1 MLDTIGA
8 FGSGI
13 GTNLLS
19 DSLSKKLEAFKD
31 KKAIA
36 SFTQSLRDWEIE
48 FEKQNDGTIITNGAF
63 YSHVKYHN
71 VIENIVAYVLEPS
84 MNAVT
89 EDEFLN
95 CLHEKMVNRIEETT
109 EKKLSWNDSRL
120 IRNFLTHL
128 LTTTRAFLFQK
139 ISLEDRGLF
148 YLVCQNNAKLEH
160 LERIVKEKF
169 QMQDQNVQQI
179 VEQLSMAIQKS
190 ETEERIKAKMASWNS
205 RQIKNLGNRYTPDLN
220 IPVEIMDSLHG
231 ASVDQQFQ
239 NIFYD
244 KVDKFLIAMRHTE
257 LSEINALCD
266 AIEKYAIELNFFNI
280 TSSDI
285 DVIISTV
292 NAIKDFLTSKI
303 EEYYENPEGKKNFD
317 SKAYQLYEKLGIANE
332 FNDYLTNTTV
342 RVAVSPYI
350 ILAGDGGVG
359 KSHLIADYIDNC
371 DSLGQT
377 SLLLLGQQFSAGM
390 DVLAILPTL
399 LGCDITYHELFDI
412 FEAIACTQKSRV
424 LICIDAL
431 NEGAGVTFWNSVLG
445 GLVDFLKEFPHI
457 GLLVS
462 VRTQYEDSLFDGQ
475 DTLRAQ
481 MQRIEHFGFTTV
493 EHDAMHQY
501 FSFYGITIDPVVFP
515 ISEFRNPLFLRLF
528 CTANRNTHIS
538 LGDISLP
545 FVYSQYISVMEQ
557 KVAKRCNY
565 NKSYKL
571 ISKII
576 DEMVSKR
583 INEHSGTVSLSL
595 DDTLA
600 LIVDICKKWNVNTDV
615 YSALLAEGVL
625 TQGITYNG
633 DEYVYITYERLE
645 DYFLAQKI
653 VSAYAQLSEEQ
664 FFEKYSWML
673 NKPDLL
679 QFFGIVLAED
689 WEYELSDVFSSENAK
704 NTYRVRNA
712 FLYGFQSY
720 FYAWKQL
727 HPIDLK
733 NIAIKRIFE
742 LGYDVEKHGKY
753 DRNCTDRVGLR
764 FQLGRKERIGKKY
777 QWIALYELAAQVC
790 DNYQMTV
797 YDNDIGEPHQEYCK
811 GSFEPDIRNIDPTVL
826 VTPGFDNLH
835 IDIAAFSYDIP
846 NNSYEEWLAD
856 FSNTPAFE
864 QCVKLQSGAH
874 QYLLLTG
881 EYDWKEAKRLG
892 FRSYDLPRKDM
903 WHQIR
908 GYVVKNEY
916 AESLICALSGVDFMG
931 RWMPE
936 AQSNSAMYNKEYYWS
951 DAHTFFNNP
960 YYCGLEWVNIDS
972 DHLNCVFPEKVLIPV
987 KQYYSERK
995 GELNSLNS
1003 EIASI
1008 YWHKPCEEMYTKLQL
1023 KYLKGSNSAFVD
1035 GAGELVCFESSELIG
1050 NDTGFYI
1057 RYDKLLEFLKSSSY
1071 TLVWTS
1077 LCEKRILTPSF
1088 GRWDL
1093 PPKAIHMSSV
1103 YYLKDGKIAKAS
1115 ETLFE
1120 DRLYY

>member
-205 RQIKNLGNRYTPDLN
+205 RQIKNL
-220 IPVEIMDSLHG
+220 
-231 ASVDQQFQ
+231 
-239 NIFYD
+239 
-244 KVDKFLIAMRHTE
+244 
-257 LSEINALCD
+257 
-266 AIEKYAIELNFFNI
+266 
-280 TSSDI
+280 
-285 DVIISTV
+285 
-292 NAIKDFLTSKI
+292 
-303 EEYYENPEGKKNFD
+303 
-317 SKAYQLYEKLGIANE
+317 
-332 FNDYLTNTTV
+332 
-342 RVAVSPYI
+342 
-350 ILAGDGGVG
+350 
-359 KSHLIADYIDNC
+359 
-371 DSLGQT
+371 
-377 SLLLLGQQFSAGM
+377 
-390 DVLAILPTL
+390 
-399 LGCDITYHELFDI
+399 
-412 FEAIACTQKSRV
+412 
-424 LICIDAL
+424 
-431 NEGAGVTFWNSVLG
+431 
-445 GLVDFLKEFPHI
+445 
-457 GLLVS
+457 
-462 VRTQYEDSLFDGQ
+462 
-475 DTLRAQ
+475 
-481 MQRIEHFGFTTV
+481 
-493 EHDAMHQY
+493 
-501 FSFYGITIDPVVFP
+501 
-515 ISEFRNPLFLRLF
+515 
-528 CTANRNTHIS
+528 
-538 LGDISLP
+538 
-545 FVYSQYISVMEQ
+545 
-557 KVAKRCNY
+557 
-565 NKSYKL
+565 
-571 ISKII
+571 
-576 DEMVSKR
+576 
-583 INEHSGTVSLSL
+583 
-595 DDTLA
+595 
-600 LIVDICKKWNVNTDV
+600 
-615 YSALLAEGVL
+615 
-625 TQGITYNG
+625 
-633 DEYVYITYERLE
+633 
-645 DYFLAQKI
+645 
-653 VSAYAQLSEEQ
+653 
-664 FFEKYSWML
+664 
-673 NKPDLL
+673 
-679 QFFGIVLAED
+679 
-689 WEYELSDVFSSENAK
+689 
-704 NTYRVRNA
+704 
-712 FLYGFQSY
+712 
-720 FYAWKQL
+720 
-727 HPIDLK
+727 
-733 NIAIKRIFE
+733 
-742 LGYDVEKHGKY
+742 
-753 DRNCTDRVGLR
+753 
-764 FQLGRKERIGKKY
+764 
-777 QWIALYELAAQVC
+777 
-790 DNYQMTV
+790 
-797 YDNDIGEPHQEYCK
+797 
-811 GSFEPDIRNIDPTVL
+811 
-826 VTPGFDNLH
+826 
-835 IDIAAFSYDIP
+835 
-846 NNSYEEWLAD
+846 
-856 FSNTPAFE
+856 
-864 QCVKLQSGAH
+864 
-874 QYLLLTG
+874 
-881 EYDWKEAKRLG
+881 
-892 FRSYDLPRKDM
+892 
-903 WHQIR
+903 
-908 GYVVKNEY
+908 
-916 AESLICALSGVDFMG
+916 
-931 RWMPE
+931 
-936 AQSNSAMYNKEYYWS
+936 
-951 DAHTFFNNP
+951 
-960 YYCGLEWVNIDS
+960 
-972 DHLNCVFPEKVLIPV
+972 

>member
-266 AIEKYAIELNFFNI
+266 AIEKYAIPIFDELYSNHDSALYRLVEWGLVHASKQAI
-280 TSSDI
+280 TDDI
-285 DVIISTV
+285 AESCAIILSWLLISPNNELRDKATK
-292 NAIKDFLTSKI
+292 AIIYILNSHMPALLFLMRI
-303 EEYYENPEGKKNFD
+303 FEEID
-317 SKAYQLYEKLGIANE
+317 
-332 FNDYLTNTTV
+332 D
-342 RVAVSPYI
+342 PYI
-350 ILAGDGGVG
+350 SERIYAVAFGCVVNEDSPQQVRALAEHVYKNIFDKDVVYPNILLRTYAKNIIDYARHIGCVEDGYFDAE
-359 KSHLIADYIDNC
+359 KITPPYNSRFPEIPSDEEIKTYKLDYNSESFRDYHW
-371 DSLGQT
+371 SQ
-377 SLLLLGQQFSAGM
+377 
-390 DVLAILPTL
+390 LAILNSMKVE
-399 LGCDITYHELFDI
+399 Y
-412 FEAIACTQKSRV
+412 SRS
-424 LICIDAL
+424 
-431 NEGAGVTFWNSVLG
+431 GQPG
-445 GLVDFLKEFPHI
+445 GYGDF
-457 GLLVS
+457 G
-462 VRTQYEDSLFDGQ
+462 RYT
-475 DTLRAQ
+475 
-481 MQRIEHFGFTTV
+481 
-493 EHDAMHQY
+493 
-501 FSFYGITIDPVVFP
+501 
-515 ISEFRNPLFLRLF
+515 
-528 CTANRNTHIS
+528 
-538 LGDISLP
+538 
-545 FVYSQYISVMEQ
+545 
-557 KVAKRCNY
+557 
-565 NKSYKL
+565 
-571 ISKII
+571 
-576 DEMVSKR
+576 
-583 INEHSGTVSLSL
+583 
-595 DDTLA
+595 
-600 LIVDICKKWNVNTDV
+600 
-615 YSALLAEGVL
+615 
-625 TQGITYNG
+625 
-633 DEYVYITYERLE
+633 
-645 DYFLAQKI
+645 
-653 VSAYAQLSEEQ
+653 
-664 FFEKYSWML
+664 
-673 NKPDLL
+673 
-679 QFFGIVLAED
+679 
-689 WEYELSDVFSSENAK
+689 
-704 NTYRVRNA
+704 
-712 FLYGFQSY
+712 FQSY

-1088 GRWDL
+1088 GKWDL

>member
-633 DEYVYITYERLE
+633 DEYVYIT
-645 DYFLAQKI
+645 FLLLLPVAGSHTAAAVAGIKVVDQP
-653 VSAYAQLSEEQ
+653 
-664 FFEKYSWML
+664 FEA
-673 NKPDLL
+673 DDEI
-679 QFFGIVLAED
+679 IVLIKSVD
-689 WEYELSDVFSSENAK
+689 IFCCRQNPHIMFSEIVDK
-704 NTYRVRNA
+704 
-712 FLYGFQSY
+712 
-720 FYAWKQL
+720 
-727 HPIDLK
+727 
-733 NIAIKRIFE
+733 E
-742 LGYDVEKHGKY
+742 
-753 DRNCTDRVGLR
+753 CGLR
-764 FQLGRKERIGKKY
+764 PVTAQAGQVFNDDRFDLARFDHLIDFVDALTVEVHTADIVIEGFAHHLVAVADGK
-777 QWIALYELAAQVC
+777 V
-790 DNYQMTV
+790 V
-797 YDNDIGEPHQEYCK
+797 YDF
-811 GSFEPDIRNIDPTVL
+811 SL
-826 VTPGFDNLH
+826 V
-835 IDIAAFSYDIP
+835 IQRV
-846 NNSYEEWLAD
+846 E
-856 FSNTPAFE
+856 
-864 QCVKLQSGAH
+864 
-874 QYLLLTG
+874 
-881 EYDWKEAKRLG
+881 
-892 FRSYDLPRKDM
+892 
-903 WHQIR
+903 
-908 GYVVKNEY
+908 
-916 AESLICALSGVDFMG
+916 
-931 RWMPE
+931 
-936 AQSNSAMYNKEYYWS
+936 
-951 DAHTFFNNP
+951 FF
-960 YYCGLEWVNIDS
+960 
-972 DHLNCVFPEKVLIPV
+972 VLISGQPV
-987 KQYYSERK
+987 IEPNFHNRSFPLWCADHARHTIAHKF
-995 GELNSLNS
+995 LNS
-1003 EIASI
+1003 
-1008 YWHKPCEEMYTKLQL
+1008 
-1023 KYLKGSNSAFVD
+1023 
-1035 GAGELVCFESSELIG
+1035 
-1050 NDTGFYI
+1050 
-1057 RYDKLLEFLKSSSY
+1057 
-1071 TLVWTS
+1071 
-1077 LCEKRILTPSF
+1077 
-1088 GRWDL
+1088 
-1093 PPKAIHMSSV
+1093 
-1103 YYLKDGKIAKAS
+1103 
-1115 ETLFE
+1115 
-1120 DRLYY
+1120 

>member
-1 MLDTIGA
+1 MPLSPKVCEIGKLNLKKDVVYPNILLRTYA
-8 FGSGI
+8 KNIIDYARHI
-13 GTNLLS
+13 GCVE
-19 DSLSKKLEAFKD
+19 DGYFDA
-31 KKAIA
+31 
-36 SFTQSLRDWEIE
+36 
-48 FEKQNDGTIITNGAF
+48 EKITPP
-63 YSHVKYHN
+63 Y
-71 VIENIVAYVLEPS
+71 
-84 MNAVT
+84 
-89 EDEFLN
+89 
-95 CLHEKMVNRIEETT
+95 
-109 EKKLSWNDSRL
+109 
-120 IRNFLTHL
+120 
-128 LTTTRAFLFQK
+128 
-139 ISLEDRGLF
+139 
-148 YLVCQNNAKLEH
+148 
-160 LERIVKEKF
+160 
-169 QMQDQNVQQI
+169 
-179 VEQLSMAIQKS
+179 
-190 ETEERIKAKMASWNS
+190 NS
-205 RQIKNLGNRYTPDLN
+205 RFPEIPSDEEIKTYKLDYN
-220 IPVEIMDSLHG
+220 
-231 ASVDQQFQ
+231 
-239 NIFYD
+239 
-244 KVDKFLIAMRHTE
+244 
-257 LSEINALCD
+257 SES
-266 AIEKYAIELNFFNI
+266 FR
-280 TSSDI
+280 
-285 DVIISTV
+285 
-292 NAIKDFLTSKI
+292 
-303 EEYYENPEGKKNFD
+303 
-317 SKAYQLYEKLGIANE
+317 
-332 FNDYLTNTTV
+332 DYHW
-342 RVAVSPYI
+342 S
-350 ILAGDGGVG
+350 
-359 KSHLIADYIDNC
+359 
-371 DSLGQT
+371 Q
-377 SLLLLGQQFSAGM
+377 
-390 DVLAILPTL
+390 LAILNSMKVE
-399 LGCDITYHELFDI
+399 Y
-412 FEAIACTQKSRV
+412 SRS
-424 LICIDAL
+424 
-431 NEGAGVTFWNSVLG
+431 GQPG
-445 GLVDFLKEFPHI
+445 GYGDF
-457 GLLVS
+457 G
-462 VRTQYEDSLFDGQ
+462 RYT
-475 DTLRAQ
+475 
-481 MQRIEHFGFTTV
+481 
-493 EHDAMHQY
+493 
-501 FSFYGITIDPVVFP
+501 
-515 ISEFRNPLFLRLF
+515 
-528 CTANRNTHIS
+528 
-538 LGDISLP
+538 
-545 FVYSQYISVMEQ
+545 
-557 KVAKRCNY
+557 
-565 NKSYKL
+565 
-571 ISKII
+571 
-576 DEMVSKR
+576 
-583 INEHSGTVSLSL
+583 
-595 DDTLA
+595 
-600 LIVDICKKWNVNTDV
+600 
-615 YSALLAEGVL
+615 
-625 TQGITYNG
+625 
-633 DEYVYITYERLE
+633 
-645 DYFLAQKI
+645 
-653 VSAYAQLSEEQ
+653 
-664 FFEKYSWML
+664 
-673 NKPDLL
+673 
-679 QFFGIVLAED
+679 
-689 WEYELSDVFSSENAK
+689 
-704 NTYRVRNA
+704 
-712 FLYGFQSY
+712 FQSY

-1088 GRWDL
+1088 GKWDL

>member
-317 SKAYQLYEKLGIANE
+317 SKAYRLYEKLGIANE

-704 NTYRVRNA
+704 NT
-712 FLYGFQSY
+712 FQSY

-1088 GRWDL
+1088 GKWDL

>member
-1 MLDTIGA
+1 
-8 FGSGI
+8 
-13 GTNLLS
+13 
-19 DSLSKKLEAFKD
+19 
-31 KKAIA
+31 
-36 SFTQSLRDWEIE
+36 
-48 FEKQNDGTIITNGAF
+48 
-63 YSHVKYHN
+63 
-71 VIENIVAYVLEPS
+71 
-84 MNAVT
+84 
-89 EDEFLN
+89 
-95 CLHEKMVNRIEETT
+95 
-109 EKKLSWNDSRL
+109 
-120 IRNFLTHL
+120 
-128 LTTTRAFLFQK
+128 
-139 ISLEDRGLF
+139 
-148 YLVCQNNAKLEH
+148 
-160 LERIVKEKF
+160 
-169 QMQDQNVQQI
+169 MQDQNVQQI

-317 SKAYQLYEKLGIANE
+317 SKAYRLYEKLGIANE

-431 NEGAGVTFWNSVLG
+431 NEGAGV
-445 GLVDFLKEFPHI
+445 
-457 GLLVS
+457 
-462 VRTQYEDSLFDGQ
+462 
-475 DTLRAQ
+475 
-481 MQRIEHFGFTTV
+481 
-493 EHDAMHQY
+493 
-501 FSFYGITIDPVVFP
+501 
-515 ISEFRNPLFLRLF
+515 
-528 CTANRNTHIS
+528 
-538 LGDISLP
+538 
-545 FVYSQYISVMEQ
+545 
-557 KVAKRCNY
+557 
-565 NKSYKL
+565 
-571 ISKII
+571 
-576 DEMVSKR
+576 
-583 INEHSGTVSLSL
+583 
-595 DDTLA
+595 
-600 LIVDICKKWNVNTDV
+600 
-615 YSALLAEGVL
+615 
-625 TQGITYNG
+625 
-633 DEYVYITYERLE
+633 
-645 DYFLAQKI
+645 
-653 VSAYAQLSEEQ
+653 
-664 FFEKYSWML
+664 
-673 NKPDLL
+673 
-679 QFFGIVLAED
+679 
-689 WEYELSDVFSSENAK
+689 
-704 NTYRVRNA
+704 
-712 FLYGFQSY
+712 SY

-1088 GRWDL
+1088 GKWDL